1 MKTAALLL
9 LWTATAWTQS
19 WPTDLLPPEH
29 RVVIG
34 INVRAIIDS
43 TVLPNLDSDPKSVSA
58 LLLAQKGLSGLNPLK
73 DVDSILVVITGD
85 GPTPPGLAIVR
96 GHFDAE
102 KLGPALVANNDPK
115 NMTVVLDPTTL
126 LAGDVATVRAAI
138 DGRGKPHKTDA
149 ALVAKIDSMSSR
161 FDVWGLGDVPKG
173 FAAANGASGGLEAV
187 DHFEFGAAFRKGLT
201 IEAQAHVRTTQD
213 SKKMTESLAMLEKM
227 FSVKQTS
234 SNGGKFSLSSSNGTF
249 KLSLMLTEEE
259 LKKAMAA
266 QKASIAKAFPP
277 APKPTRPE
285 DVKIINRPNGDTFQV
300 ILPGGK

>member
-1 MKTAALLL
+1 MKIAALLL
-9 LWTATAWTQS
+9 LWTGTAWTQS
-19 WPTDLLPPEH
+19 WLTDLLPAEH

-43 TVLPNLDSDPKSVSA
+43 AVLPNFGSDPKTVSA
-58 LLLAQKGLSGLNPLK
+58 LLLAQKELNGLDPLK
-73 DVDSILVVITGD
+73 DVDSVLVVITGD

-102 KLGPALVANNDPK
+102 KLGPALANNKDPK
-115 NMTVVLDPTTL
+115 NMAVVLDPTTL
-126 LAGDVATVRAAI
+126 LAGDVPTVRAAM

-149 ALVAKIDSMSSR
+149 ALVAKIDSLSAR

-201 IEAQAHVRTTQD
+201 IEAQAHVRSTQD

-227 FSVKQTS
+227 FSVRQTS
-234 SNGGKFSLSSSNGTF
+234 SNGGKFSLTSQNGTF
-249 KLSLMLTEEE
+249 KLSLVLTEEE
-259 LKKAMAA
+259 LKKAIVM
-266 QKASIAKAFPP
+266 QKTSIAKALTP

-285 DVKIINRPNGDTFQV
+285 DVKIVSRPNGDTFQV